1 MSLGGPVGA
10 CGVLHC
16 ALVAD
21 AGCCARA
28 TRKGV
33 EHARIGAPV
42 CHGSEPIQRRPVLG
56 AGRSCCALASTAC
69 ATDALFLD
77 DAASAQFVTNL
88 CAATKDPELLMNPF
102 SKDFKA
108 FAAKIRG
115 IGGEYLSL
123 VLLVIVRADAAS
135 SFVAS
140 RNMAGLNVLL
150 QQLPSEYTVAD
161 LACDIVDFMKQVD
174 PVRCVL

>member
-1 MSLGGPVGA
+1 
-10 CGVLHC
+10 
-16 ALVAD
+16 
-21 AGCCARA
+21 
-28 TRKGV
+28 
-33 EHARIGAPV
+33 
-42 CHGSEPIQRRPVLG
+42 
-56 AGRSCCALASTAC
+56 
-69 ATDALFLD
+69 
-77 DAASAQFVTNL
+77 
-88 CAATKDPELLMNPF
+88 MNPF